1 MDNRKKQ
8 ALKRCQQELRTGI
21 DVTFI
26 LPDLRTDLTDQEY
39 GSVASKNSNLEQV
52 DQLVNILL
60 IKTNR
65 VFDKFC
71 RVLRNHGFNNLANR
85 LTGE

>member
-26 LPDLRTDLTDQEY
+26 LPDLRTDLTDLEY
-39 GSVASKNSNLEQV
+39 DSVASKNSNLEQV